1 MLHWFKSWLEAWR
14 LARMAK
20 TILADPNIS
29 ASVRVQGIL
38 LGLAERKNICRHCFQ
53 PFEPIERTFSERFQL
68 RAILVI
74 RDSEP
79 DPMLCNNC
87 FQTAVSV
94 YNPQATNIGTSN
106 SAPAN
111 MVLKHLG

>member
-1 MLHWFKSWLEAWR
+1 MIRWFKRWLEVWR

-29 ASVRVQGIL
+29 ASVHVQGIL

-53 PFEPIERTFSERFQL
+53 LFEPKERTFPERFQL

-79 DPMLCNNC
+79 DPMLCDNC
-87 FQTAVSV
+87 FNTAIGT
-94 YNPQATNIGTSN
+94 YNSQATNVGTNN
-106 SAPAN
+106 SGHAN
-111 MVLKHLG
+111 MALKHLS